1 MGEVVYNMNG
11 VRLAKKNA
19 LAVKIMSAFA
29 IAKILVLILNRKEQ
43 VGFVPLLI
51 LFILFAAGNIAF
63 NIANDRSEITKF
75 TTITLF
81 AVIIT
86 ISVLLSTSI
95 IDILPIFIAMGMCI
109 VYMDP
114 LHIKVTCGVSVLGT
128 LIGTIIRISN
138 DGFAASVTWIEILL
152 LVVLFTFG
160 INLACS
166 IILKEQETDKQEI
179 EYHVAYQEEITG
191 NMVKVVDNG
200 NAHIEQLQSKLDS
213 FQIATEEVTKSVDA
227 ISMGVTDNAENMEVS
242 TSMTQQ
248 IQDIIDNLIDVK
260 DNTVESTNKA
270 IDSVK
275 TGLDI
280 IENLKN
286 KSYDIDVANKDVTRV
301 SEELC
306 EKIVSAE
313 EITQIIYQISSQT
326 NLLALNASIEA
337 ARAGEQGRG
346 FAVVAEEI
354 RKLADDTRNSID
366 NITALLKGVT
376 ELANHTSDLVR
387 KSVQAVEE
395 QSKYIEAADG
405 SFQTIAGVV
414 DELHNDM
421 EQLDKLSGTLDA
433 SNNSI
438 IDGLANQQAA
448 SEQIAAN
455 AQSSAELCQSN
466 LDELNS
472 VIDEL
477 NEIAKI
483 IGSLKDGNI
492 EEMNQILE
500 ETAMEESATDEDDM
514 DYSSQFEETEEE
526 EQEVSEEEFEEEP
539 EEEPEEELEEYSME
553 DEIEDVSEDEPEEE
567 PEEEPEDTEEYSME
581 DEIEEIIEDEPEDQ
595 PEEDLKDIEE
605 YSMKDEIEEVVE
617 EEPEE
622 YLEDIEEYSV
632 EDEIEEVVDDE
643 PEEEQEEIIE
653 EINEDSEEY
662 SIEGPQSF
670 LLEDADNNDDSTD
683 GFETVSFE
691 VGSSDYSDDEE

>member
-526 EQEVSEEEFEEEP
+526 EQEVSEEENEEV
-539 EEEPEEELEEYSME
+539 EEYSME
-553 DEIEDVSEDEPEEE
+553 DENEEVSEDDPNEVFEEE
-567 PEEEPEDTEEYSME
+567 SEEELEDTEEYSME

-632 EDEIEEVVDDE
+632 EDEIEEVVEDE